1 VPSRTHA
8 HSVAFTDVTPPCV
21 AQSPRAGCGDACGSW
36 PADVDFSR
44 ATPLNRSW
52 FRQVPLGGSWFASVT
67 LSILRAGPFY
77 PDRVPTQPK
86 TPLQLHSFRVSDAVW
101 EAAKK
106 QAEERGETLA
116 EVLRAALARYLTE

>member
-1 VPSRTHA
+1 M
-8 HSVAFTDVTPPCV
+8 
-21 AQSPRAGCGDACGSW
+21 
-36 PADVDFSR
+36 
-44 ATPLNRSW
+44 
-52 FRQVPLGGSWFASVT
+52 VT
-67 LSILRAGPFY
+67 LSILRAEPFY
-77 PDRVPTQPK
+77 PDRVPNQPK